1 MNFFKSQDEARRNSG
16 RLVALFLLAI
26 VSLIIMTNLLVMLV
40 FGYFSVEQAGSIGLH
55 QFMQLIDWHVFL
67 IIGAAVTVVILLGSA
82 YKILA
87 LSGGGARIAEMLD
100 AELVVNGSA
109 DLRRQ
114 RLLNVVEEMAIASGT
129 PVPPV
134 YLLDEEGIN
143 AFAAGYK
150 PGDAII
156 GVTRGAIEKL
166 NREQLQGVIAHEFSH
181 ILNGDMK
188 LNIRL
193 IGLLHGILL
202 IGMIGYYILRSTS
215 HSRRSKDSG
224 GAAIL
229 GLGLVIIGYAGTF
242 FGNLI
247 KAAVSRQ
254 REYLADASAVQFT
267 RNPDGIAG
275 ALKRIGGDAVGS
287 IIENPA
293 GVQISHA
300 LFSEGIKTWLGS
312 LYATHPP
319 LAKRIYSVQPEWDG
333 EFDYSKPAETEPGA
347 EEPPRM
353 QQPSGE
359 KQALSM
365 AAIATAMTS
374 GAIADLTGQP
384 TPSRLDYAHHLIN
397 DLPPEFVS
405 AVNDPYAAR
414 AVIYYLLLDKDKNIH
429 NDQLQHL
436 KSAADTG
443 VYEETMKLLL
453 AGYEL
458 KKEYRLPL
466 VDMAL
471 ATLHQLSAKQ
481 YRLFRENLDRMI
493 EIDKKIS
500 LFEWSIRKIVFH
512 HLDPVFAMKPGT
524 TRQNLQLAQAK
535 PACALLL
542 SVLIYSGTQQGINDS
557 DVFSRAIEELGMD
570 GISLLPKNAIGLDK
584 LNSALDRL
592 AQLKPLEKPRLLKAC
607 AITITADQQI
617 TSDEVEI
624 YRAISAII
632 DCPVPPLV
640 IQPTAG

>member
-1 MNFFKSQDEARRNSG
+1 MNFFKSQDEARRNTG
-16 RLVALFLLAI
+16 KLVALFLLAV
-26 VSLIIMTNLLVMLV
+26 VSLIVMTNLLVMLV
-40 FGYFSVEQAGSIGLH
+40 FGYFSIEQAGSIGLH

-67 IIGAAVTVVILLGSA
+67 IIGVAVAVVILLGST

-100 AELVVNGSA
+100 AELVVNGSG
-109 DLRRQ
+109 DLGRQ

-134 YLLDEEGIN
+134 YLLNEEGIN

-267 RNPDGIAG
+267 RNAEGIAG

-319 LAKRIYSVQPEWDG
+319 LAKRIYSIQPHWDG
-333 EFDYSKPAETEPGA
+333 EFDYSKPVETGPAEVQA
-347 EEPPRM
+347 KM
-353 QQPSGE
+353 QQSAGE
-359 KQALSM
+359 KQALTM

-384 TPSRLDYAHHLIN
+384 TTSQLEYAHHLIN

-414 AVIYYLLLDKDKNIH
+414 AVIYFLILDKDKTAH
-429 NDQLQHL
+429 NAQLQHL
-436 KSAADTG
+436 KNAADTG

-466 VDMAL
+466 VDLAL

-481 YRLFRENLDRMI
+481 YRLFRENLDRLI

-524 TRQNLQLAQAK
+524 TRQNLELAQAK

-542 SVLIYSGTQQGINDS
+542 SVLIYSGKQQGINDS
-557 DVFSRAIEELGMD
+557 DVFNRAIDELGMN
-570 GISLLPKNAIGLDK
+570 GISLLPKNTIRLDQ

-607 AITITADQQI
+607 AIAITADQQI

-640 IQPTAG
+640 IQPAGGN